1 MGNCMSSTAVEPA
14 LNPAPHPDARRVW
27 LVSTPIDPRS
37 IPADLIGVDASGL
50 KAAMRNR
57 GLETE
62 HWALKIDPAAGQK
75 TDPTIVDIT
84 VQADNKMVSQLHP
97 TSSPYWSGITR
108 RMAVGWTIW
117 NDHEVLIAS
126 KQLISA
132 RPKYDGRGNNFMQ
145 LARLLARHIEF
156 VPVAMQGG
164 GETDA
169 AGTVGTDAGGEGL
182 LMPGNRSQMTLVSGG
197 TQSQRSQSIESSDA
211 KNDLKTVA
219 ENTPVPA
226 GRIPAS
232 IRQSQRM
239 SVARPPLIQLSTAPS
254 EVGSLLAPRP
264 ALHRGAESE
273 GWTPSSAGSVRMSL
287 PPASRHQ
294 QTSLSSPLNP
304 QRQSIEINSQRARTN
319 SDAANAYATTRSRGS
334 RRRSEMPSEWT
345 PDVGADQRFRSV
357 GSRSS
362 LHPAANR
369 ESMLSLNTNLL
380 SSPSMWLPPPPPP
393 QISPSASQL
402 PMMPFHPQ
410 MSMPGFPSMMFTPQ
424 QMFYPPPHPQMP
436 LLVPP
441 SPGFASHTSS
451 AVNTPPESPALM
463 AKGLPMTHEFR
474 SNLA

>member
-1 MGNCMSSTAVEPA
+1 MSSTAVEAP

-37 IPADLIGVDASGL
+37 IPADLVGVDASGL

-62 HWALKIDPAAGQK
+62 HWALKIDSAPGQK

-84 VQADNKMVSQLHP
+84 VQADHKMVSQLHP

-117 NDHEVLIAS
+117 NDHEVLVAS

-145 LARLLARHIEF
+145 LARMLARHIEF
-156 VPVAMQGG
+156 VPVAVQGA

-197 TQSQRSQSIESSDA
+197 TQSQRSQSLESSDA
-211 KNDLKTVA
+211 KNDLKAVR
-219 ENTPVPA
+219 ENNAVPA
-226 GRIPAS
+226 RIPAS
-232 IRQSQRM
+232 SRQSQRM
-239 SVARPPLIQLSTAPS
+239 SIARPPLIQLSTAPS
-254 EVGSLLAPRP
+254 EVGSMLAPRP
-264 ALHRGAESE
+264 ALHRAAESE
-273 GWTPSSAGSVRMSL
+273 GLTPSPAGSVRMSL
-287 PPASRHQ
+287 PPQSRQ
-294 QTSLSSPLNP
+294 QTSFSSPLNP
-304 QRQSIEINSQRARTN
+304 QRQSIGDLRVDTNSLRARTN
-319 SDAANAYATTRSRGS
+319 SDAANAYATTRIRAS
-334 RRRSEMPSEWT
+334 RRRSEAPSEWT
-345 PDVGADQRFRSV
+345 SDVAADQRFRSV

-362 LHPAANR
+362 LHPANR
-369 ESMLSLNTNLL
+369 DSMLSLNTNFI

-393 QISPSASQL
+393 PHTASHL

-410 MSMPGFPSMMFTPQ
+410 LSMPGFPSMMFTPQ

-451 AVNTPPESPALM
+451 AVNTPPESPALVG
-463 AKGLPMTHEFR
+463 KGLMAMPHELR